1 MMVESKEQRNKLL
14 QDCDHEFDLA
24 FEMCLYEH
32 EDTLLVLAARRRMLG
47 SHGQLSQP
55 SSQGSSCFHCPHR
68 PTLEGCGV
76 PQQ

>member
-32 EDTLLVLAARRRMLG
+32 EVTLLVLV
-47 SHGQLSQP
+47 HKQP
-55 SSQGSSCFHCPHR
+55 
-68 PTLEGCGV
+68 EGECWALMGNSLNPV
-76 PQQ
+76 LKDHPVFTVLIGPL